1 MNMKNKNNKNEN
13 NNNKKIIK
21 TINPATEEIIQK
33 YEIISKQEIKE
44 KVKNA
49 KEVFEEWKKD
59 IDTRSSYLVSLAE
72 EFSKRKEE
80 LARICT
86 NEMGKTIKE
95 SLSEV
100 EKCSWVLKYYA
111 DNGKILS
118 KDEVI
123 NSDARKSTISFEPL
137 GIIASIMPWNFP
149 YWQALRFASPSLM
162 VGNTSILK
170 PSSKT
175 IQCGIKIQEMFE
187 NVGIPEGVFQ
197 TIVADSTMAEKLI
210 DLEDVRAVTFTGSVP
225 AGAKVAQKAASHI
238 KKCVLELGGSDPF
251 IVLRDADIE
260 KSTTGAVKGR
270 FINCGQSCIAS
281 KRFFVVKDIA
291 DEFIEKFVQK
301 TEKLRVGDPLSEETD
316 IGPLASSDGLENI
329 NEIVI
334 DAIDKG
340 AELLIGGDGGE
351 KGEKIINNNKG
362 YFYKPTILKNISPYM
377 RIDQEETF
385 GPVAPITVVEDEE
398 EAIKYANDSKF
409 GLGASI
415 WTTDLD
421 KAERLPKLIESGIV
435 TVNNVV
441 ASDPRVPF
449 GGVKKS
455 GFGRELSRYGM
466 LEFTNIKSVRLYEEL
481 VSIHH
486 VE

>member
-1 MNMKNKNNKNEN
+1 M
-13 NNNKKIIK
+13 NNNKKNRIK
-21 TINPATEEIIQK
+21 SINPATEEVIQEYNIINEK
-33 YEIISKQEIKE
+33 EIKE
-44 KVKNA
+44 KIKIAKDAFSRWKN
-49 KEVFEEWKKD
+49 D
-59 IDTRSSYLVSLAE
+59 IDQRSRDLAIVAE
-72 EFSKRKEE
+72 EFSKNKEE
-80 LARICT
+80 LAQICT

-95 SLSEV
+95 SRSEV

-111 DNGKILS
+111 DNGKILVQ
-118 KDEVI
+118 DQVI
-123 NSDARKSTISFEPL
+123 NSDARKSTITFEPL

-162 VGNTSILK
+162 VGNVSILK

-175 IQCGIKIQEMFE
+175 IQCGLKIQEIFKNADIE
-187 NVGIPEGVFQ
+187 KGIFQ
-197 TIVADSTMAEKLI
+197 TIIADSTMAEKLI
-210 DLEDVRAVTFTGSVP
+210 ESEDIQAVTFTGSVP
-225 AGAKVAQKAASHI
+225 AGSKVAQKAVSQI

-251 IVLRDADIE
+251 IVLEDADIE
-260 KSTTGAVKGR
+260 KATTGAVKGR

-281 KRFFVVKDIA
+281 KRFFVVKDVA
-291 DEFIEKFVQK
+291 NEFIEKFVHK
-301 TEKLRVGDPLSEETD
+301 TEKLKIGDPLSEETD
-316 IGPLASSDGLENI
+316 IGPLSSSDGLENI
-329 NEIVI
+329 NEIVQ

-340 AELLIGGDGGE
+340 AELLTGGE
-351 KGEKIINNNKG
+351 KINDKG
-362 YFYKPTILKNISPYM
+362 YFYKPTILKNISHRM

-385 GPVAPITVVEDEE
+385 GPVAPITVVDDEM
-398 EAIKYANDSKF
+398 EAIKFANDSKF

-415 WTTDLD
+415 WTTDLE
-421 KAERLPKLIESGIV
+421 KADSLPRLVESGIV

-466 LEFTNIKSVRLYEEL
+466 LEFTNIKSVRLYEDL
-481 VSIHH
+481 VSEHH